1 MEAERMKQLE
11 RYAIRV
17 DNKSQERAIASWCKA
32 KHLKKVSSY
41 DMDKTQTYYYIIQD
55 TGQLL
60 TLIPI
65 QKDEDYLIDRKIINV
80 PFKKFKEIYE
90 ES

>member
-1 MEAERMKQLE
+1 MEAEKMKQLE

>member
-1 MEAERMKQLE
+1 MKQLE

>member
-1 MEAERMKQLE
+1 MIQLE